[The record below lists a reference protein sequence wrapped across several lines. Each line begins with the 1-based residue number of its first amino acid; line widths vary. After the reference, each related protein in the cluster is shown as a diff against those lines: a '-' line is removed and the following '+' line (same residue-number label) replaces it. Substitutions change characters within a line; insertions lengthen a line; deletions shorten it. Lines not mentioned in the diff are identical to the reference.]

1 MEPEGNAYFEQM
13 LIKLESEPARDL
25 LKKHG
30 KETVRQN
37 EMSRTV
43 FRWKETAKPIQVI
56 LKHHKID
63 IRYQSI
69 SFEKGISQEKLKEE
83 LAARDRKEPFQLQ
96 EVPFRVTL
104 YQIEEN
110 GIWMMISFH
119 HILMDGWSMGIVLKE
134 WMESYQALSMGQTP
148 VISQKPSYQAF
159 VKWKQEQR
167 VKQKTARRHF
177 GKGY

>member
-1 MEPEGNAYFEQM
+1 M
-13 LIKLESEPARDL
+13 L
-25 LKKHG
+25 
-30 KETVRQN
+30 
-37 EMSRTV
+37 RTV

-56 LKHHKID
+56 LKHHNID

-69 SFEKGISQEKLKEE
+69 PFEKGISQDKLKEE

-104 YQIEEN
+104 YQTEEN

-148 VISQKPSYQAF
+148 VVSQKPSYQGF
-159 VKWKQEQR
+159 VKWQQEQQR
-167 VKQKTARRHF
+167 KTKDSRRHF